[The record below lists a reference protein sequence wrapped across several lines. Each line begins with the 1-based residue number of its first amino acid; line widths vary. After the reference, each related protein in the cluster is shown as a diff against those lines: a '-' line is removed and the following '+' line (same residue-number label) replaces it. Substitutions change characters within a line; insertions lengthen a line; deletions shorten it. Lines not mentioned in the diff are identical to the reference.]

1 VPDRQCAVPEGDMAH
16 IGGNKFLTWHLPHGC
31 HDAIVQP
38 MLADQVTGKGN
49 PIFDIDYHLATLL
62 IEIHVRGRLKS
73 S

>member
-1 VPDRQCAVPEGDMAH
+1 MAH
-16 IGGNKFLTWHLPHGC
+16 IGGHKFLTRDLSHGG
-31 HDAIVQP
+31 HDSIVQP
-38 MLADQVTGKGN
+38 LLADQLAGKGN